1 MEATN
6 APRDSPIDRWPHRR
20 YRQLSNQITCHA
32 EWQRIPHLYVDDV
45 LTDTIQYI
53 DALNDKIYISIDV
66 LVDTIILY
74 RIRMYDIRRER
85 RIGIRR
91 IVVCRITLY
100 RISLRNENENKPS
113 DIAMTH
119 KSFVWLCQRLSRVYL
134 KFTIRISNFRWTKV
148 LSRA

>member
-85 RIGIRR
+85 RIGIR
-91 IVVCRITLY
+91 TLY
-100 RISLRNENENKPS
+100 IILHYVMK
-113 DIAMTH
+113 
-119 KSFVWLCQRLSRVYL
+119 
-134 KFTIRISNFRWTKV
+134 TKTNQV
-148 LSRA
+148 ILP